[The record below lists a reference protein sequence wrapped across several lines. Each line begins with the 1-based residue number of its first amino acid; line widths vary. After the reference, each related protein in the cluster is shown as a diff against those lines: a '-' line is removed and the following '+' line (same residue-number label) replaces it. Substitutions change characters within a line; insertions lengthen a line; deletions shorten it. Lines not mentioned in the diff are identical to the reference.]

1 MSNKINIQ
9 FAAKGHPGVIQAVK
23 SLNKQVE
30 LLAQNN
36 RILMGASGPLTAAQK
51 KTANAFLDSQ
61 RAARNTGNTFSVLR
75 SKMLLGSFAAG
86 LFSATL
92 LKLANMAG
100 DANEQMAKASVVFG
114 ASTDSVINFANE
126 TSEATGRS
134 RYSLIQMAA
143 SVQDILVPMGMLR
156 HEAADLSKELVEAA
170 IDVASFN
177 NVTESDAMRD
187 FNSALVGNHETVR
200 KYGIV
205 ISEAR
210 MQQVALEQ
218 GIIQTGDTLTDQ
230 QKIMARLAIIQKDSS
245 DAQGDAIRTADSY
258 SNVMK
263 ALTAEFQEFGIE
275 VGQQLMPVI
284 KEFAKVM
291 IFILENAFNPK
302 FVRSLIFAMTALS
315 ISMLTTEKRMK
326 SMSKTIKGLRASFA
340 ALSKSVGRF
349 IKIMIAFE
357 VAGAIFD
364 KIFPGEEELKETSK
378 GVEDITLELKAY
390 NDELSRMTI
399 AQIQVELDKKSL
411 IKIKQEA
418 AEAQEELDEDF
429 PVNLDYPQLS
439 TPIAPGF
446 DATFIK
452 LGTTEFQ
459 KLQEKISMLEIKL
472 AEATGSNLDFSKS
485 QLKVIKETEKL
496 NKQLFVYGEETGT
509 SVDKQ
514 RLANEAMAKYGINI
528 NDKVLPAQEKLIEEL
543 EEYIQLEGELTAQNE
558 ISKIETKIAKLNGQS
573 AAQTFLNQQRT
584 KGIAISEADAQIIT
598 DLHDKYEARKDQLE
612 LAAAGQQLMNEI
624 MQESQNQ
631 ELAEIETKLLYL
643 DALAEEIG
651 LTNELAIAMDNLQN
665 KKQEIEDLDGKTHK
679 LSMFR
684 NAAQRDGIS
693 LLMSNMSALAA
704 QNKQGAKVAARLSQI
719 EAFINTY
726 EGVTEAL
733 SDKDYLGAAT
743 ILVGG
748 LAAVAQIENAMG
760 QIGSYAD
767 GGYVGGSPHSQG
779 GTIIEAER
787 GEFVMS
793 RAAVDSIGL
802 ETLNQM
808 NQGGG
813 SGTGTVII
821 NVTGNVMEQ
830 DYVEGELAELIKEA
844 VRRGS
849 DFGMDDHRHLGLSG
863 PTTKGIR

>member
-1 MSNKINIQ
+1 
-9 FAAKGHPGVIQAVK
+9 
-23 SLNKQVE
+23 
-30 LLAQNN
+30 
-36 RILMGASGPLTAAQK
+36 
-51 KTANAFLDSQ
+51 
-61 RAARNTGNTFSVLR
+61 
-75 SKMLLGSFAAG
+75 
-86 LFSATL
+86 
-92 LKLANMAG
+92 
-100 DANEQMAKASVVFG
+100 
-114 ASTDSVINFANE
+114 
-126 TSEATGRS
+126 
-134 RYSLIQMAA
+134 
-143 SVQDILVPMGMLR
+143 
-156 HEAADLSKELVEAA
+156 
-170 IDVASFN
+170 
-177 NVTESDAMRD
+177 
-187 FNSALVGNHETVR
+187 
-200 KYGIV
+200 
-205 ISEAR
+205 
-210 MQQVALEQ
+210 MQQVALDQ

-230 QKIMARLAIIQKDSS
+230 EKIMARLAIIQKDSS

-284 KEFAKVM
+284 KQFAKVM
-291 IFILENAFNPK
+291 IFILENAFDPK

-326 SMSKTIKGLRASFA
+326 SMGKTIKGLKASFA
-340 ALSKSVGRF
+340 ALSKSVGKF
-349 IKIMIAFE
+349 LKIMIAFE
-357 VAGAIFD
+357 VAGYIFD

-378 GVEDITLELKAY
+378 GIEDITLELKAY

-399 AQIQVELDKKSL
+399 EQIQVELDEKTL
-411 IKIKQEA
+411 IKTKQEA
-418 AEAQEELDEDF
+418 ALHQEELNERF
-429 PVNLDYPQLS
+429 SVNLDYPQVT

-459 KLQEKISMLEIKL
+459 RLQEEISMLKIRL
-472 AEATGSNLDFSKS
+472 AELTGSNLDFSKS

-496 NKQLFVYGEETGT
+496 NKQLFVYGEEIGT
-509 SVDKQ
+509 SVADQ
-514 RLANEAMAKYGINI
+514 RKANEAMARYGINI
-528 NDKVLPAQEKLIEEL
+528 NDKVLPAQQKLIDEL
-543 EEYIQLEGELTAQNE
+543 EEYIKLEGELTAQNE

-573 AAQTFLNQQRT
+573 AAQIFLNEQRA
-584 KGIAISEADAQIIT
+584 KGISISKEDAQIIT
-598 DLHDKYEARKDQLE
+598 DLHDRYEDREEEVKN
-612 LAAAGQQLMNEI
+612 AAQGQQIFNEI

-631 ELAEIETKLLYL
+631 EVLAIDTKLFYL
-643 DALAEEIG
+643 DALAKEIG
-651 LTNELAIAMDNLQN
+651 LTNELAIEMDNLLN

-684 NAAQRDGIS
+684 NEAQRDGIL
-693 LLMSNMSALAA
+693 LLMNNMSALAA
-704 QNKQGAKVAARLSQI
+704 QHKQGAKVAARLSQI

-733 SDKDYLGAAT
+733 SDKDYIGAAA
-743 ILVGG
+743 ILAGG

-844 VRRGS
+844 IRRGT
-849 DFGMDDHRHLGLSG
+849 DFGIDDHFHFFG
-863 PTTKGIR
+863 KGVR

>member
-36 RILMGASGPLTAAQK
+36 RILMGASGPLTVAQK

-86 LFSATL
+86 LFSASL

-100 DANEQMAKASVVFG
+100 DAEEQFNKASVVFG
-114 ASTDSVINFANE
+114 ASTDAVLKFSQEVAD
-126 TSEATGRS
+126 ATGRS
-134 RYSLIQMAA
+134 KFSLIQMAA

-156 HEAADLSKELVEAA
+156 HEAAELSQEIVKTA

-210 MQQVALEQ
+210 MQQVAYNQ
-218 GIIQTGDTLTDQ
+218 GITESGEALTDQ
-230 QKIMARLAIIQKDSS
+230 EKIMARLAILQMDTS
-245 DAQGDAIRTADSY
+245 DALGDAERTSASY
-258 SNVMK
+258 ANTLK
-263 ALTAEFQEFGIE
+263 RLNAEFEDFQII
-275 VGQQLMPVI
+275 VGQQIMPVV
-284 KEFAKVM
+284 KAFADAMILLLELFQNWKVVASFTGTLMMYTAGM
-291 IFILENAFNPK
+291 IRARTATLSMTAAGNALIGTMIGLTRVFTR
-302 FVRSLIFAMTALS
+302 FLAFMVVFEVASLIFKSVFPQEEDTDAAAKNINNVTESLKGFALEADNMDIDQLKSKISELQLELTMGTLPAMTPDEFKLNNEL
-315 ISMLTTEKRMK
+315 LTMYKNRLEK
-326 SMSKTIKGLRASFA
+326 
-340 ALSKSVGRF
+340 
-349 IKIMIAFE
+349 
-357 VAGAIFD
+357 
-364 KIFPGEEELKETSK
+364 
-378 GVEDITLELKAY
+378 
-390 NDELSRMTI
+390 
-399 AQIQVELDKKSL
+399 
-411 IKIKQEA
+411 
-418 AEAQEELDEDF
+418 
-429 PVNLDYPQLS
+429 
-439 TPIAPGF
+439 
-446 DATFIK
+446 
-452 LGTTEFQ
+452 
-459 KLQEKISMLEIKL
+459 
-472 AEATGSNLDFSKS
+472 ATGSSDNFSKA
-485 QLKVIKETEKL
+485 QGKVRKEIEKL
-496 NKQLFVYGEETGT
+496 NQQLFVYGEEIGT
-509 SVDKQ
+509 SVADQ
-514 RLANEAMAKYGINI
+514 RKANEAMARYGINI

-573 AAQTFLNQQRT
+573 AAQTFLNQQRA

-612 LAAAGQQLMNEI
+612 LVAAGQQLMNEI

-693 LLMSNMSALAA
+693 LLMNNMSALAA
-704 QNKQGAKVAARLSQI
+704 QNKEGAKVAARLSQI

-733 SDKDYLGAAT
+733 SDKDYIGAAA
-743 ILVGG
+743 ILAGG

-849 DFGMDDHRHLGLSG
+849 DFGMDDHRHIGFSG